1 MLTKEQLKEIKDLLT
16 SELEEIEERNRE
28 KLSEM
33 ELPKDGETFHGDEAD
48 QATFFEQRNR
58 QLRLRDRDRK
68 LINKI
73 HETLRKIDNNEYGI
87 CENCGCDISFER
99 LKLRPVASLCIDC
112 KREEEERE
120 KRDSMRNH

>member
-16 SELEEIEERNRE
+16 KELEEIEERNRE

-33 ELPKDGETFHGDEAD
+33 ERTKDEETFHGDEAD
-48 QATFFEQRNR
+48 QAIFFEQRNR

-68 LINKI
+68 LINNI
-73 HETLRKIDNNEYGI
+73 HETLKKIDNNEYGI

-120 KRDSMRNH
+120 RRDSMRNH

>member
-1 MLTKEQLKEIKDLLT
+1 MERTKDE
-16 SELEEIEERNRE
+16 
-28 KLSEM
+28 
-33 ELPKDGETFHGDEAD
+33 ETFHGDEAD
-48 QATFFEQRNR
+48 QAIFFEQRNR

-73 HETLRKIDNNEYGI
+73 HETLKKIDNNEYGI

-120 KRDSMRNH
+120 RRDSMRNH

>member
-16 SELEEIEERNRE
+16 KELEEIEERNRE

-33 ELPKDGETFHGDEAD
+33 ERTKDEETFHGDEAD
-48 QATFFEQRNR
+48 QAIFFEQRNR

-73 HETLRKIDNNEYGI
+73 HETLKKIDSNEYGI

-120 KRDSMRNH
+120 RRDSMRNH

>member
-16 SELEEIEERNRE
+16 KELEEIEERNRE

-33 ELPKDGETFHGDEAD
+33 ERTKDEETFHGDEAD
-48 QATFFEQRNR
+48 QAIFFEQRNR

-73 HETLRKIDNNEYGI
+73 HETLKKIDNNEYGI

-120 KRDSMRNH
+120 RRDSMRNH

>member
-16 SELEEIEERNRE
+16 KELEEIEERNRE

-33 ELPKDGETFHGDEAD
+33 ERTKDEETFHGDEAD
-48 QATFFEQRNR
+48 QAIFFEQRNR

-73 HETLRKIDNNEYGI
+73 HETLKKIDNNEYGI

-99 LKLRPVASLCIDC
+99 LKLRPVTSLCIDC

-120 KRDSMRNH
+120 RRDSMRNH